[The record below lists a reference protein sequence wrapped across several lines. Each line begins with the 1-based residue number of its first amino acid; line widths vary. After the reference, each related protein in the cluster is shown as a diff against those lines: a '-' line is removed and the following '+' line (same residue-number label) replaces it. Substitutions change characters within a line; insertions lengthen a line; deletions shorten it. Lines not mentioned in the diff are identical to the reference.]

1 MRTRPLILICDDDS
15 EILQTLHLSLRSSFE
30 IKTASSVLKAKKLAD
45 ENEFDAA
52 IIDLNFEGQ
61 ELDGIHLLDFMS
73 KKSPGTFLIVL
84 SGDSTT
90 KRVIEATRRN
100 LFEFIVKDG
109 NYFDSLL
116 LTLTRATQL
125 RMANREQAQKK
136 FLTQSKEVKVIL
148 QDIDTILKSSTEAPI
163 LILGETGTGKEFL
176 AQHIAMNLK
185 MTAVTTNMGC
195 IPKEM
200 AESILFG
207 HEKGAF
213 TGAIANKTGLL
224 ETAHGGL
231 FFLDE
236 IGDCSPDIQTKL
248 LRVIEQKEIQPVGS
262 NKTKKINVRFIA
274 ATHRDLDNQVQDG
287 TFRLDL
293 LQRLN
298 TFTFRLP
305 SLRERPED
313 ILFYA
318 NLFIEE
324 LAETG
329 TRFTITPDGEQE
341 LVSHRWPG
349 NIRELRNVME
359 RIIVLSPILKIDKE
373 TVSKAIQ
380 LGKAP
385 SEVQIS
391 KVGVV
396 KSNARREELVKA
408 LTEYNGDK
416 TKAAINLGVS
426 EATLYRWLQEFDLT
440 KILSV
445 QAFRKKM
452 ELLHD

>member
-1 MRTRPLILICDDDS
+1 MITKPLILICDDDA
-15 EILQTLHLSLRSSFE
+15 EVLQTLHLSLRSSFE
-30 IKTASSVLKAKKLAD
+30 IKTANSVLKAKKLAD
-45 ENEFDAA
+45 ENDFDAA

-61 ELDGIHLLDFMS
+61 EFDGIHLLDFMS

-90 KRVIEATRRN
+90 KRVIEATRRK

-125 RMANREQAQKK
+125 RIANKEQAQKK
-136 FLTQSKEVKVIL
+136 FLTQSSAVKDIL
-148 QDIDTILKSSTEAPI
+148 QKVDMILRSNTEAPI

-185 MTAVTTNMGC
+185 MTAVTANMSC

-207 HEKGAF
+207 HERGAF
-213 TGAIANKTGLL
+213 TGAIANKTGLI
-224 ETAHGGL
+224 EVAHNGL

-248 LRVIEQKEIQPVGS
+248 LRVIQEKEVQPVGS

-274 ATHRDLDNQVQDG
+274 ATHRDLNKQVEDG

-298 TFTFRLP
+298 TFVLRLP

-318 NLFIEE
+318 NLFVEE
-324 LAETG
+324 LSGNG
-329 TRFTITPDGEQE
+329 TRFTITADGEQE
-341 LVSHRWPG
+341 LLSHKWPG
-349 NIRELRNVME
+349 NIRELRNVIE

-373 TVSKAIQ
+373 TVAEAIQ
-380 LGKAP
+380 LGASP
-385 SEVQIS
+385 SKVKIS
-391 KVGVV
+391 KVGVL
-396 KSNARREELVKA
+396 KNNTRRDELVKA
-408 LTEYNGDK
+408 LTEYKGDK
-416 TKAAINLGVS
+416 VKAAIDLGIS
-426 EATLYRWLQEFDLT
+426 EVTVHRWLKEFDLR
-440 KILSV
+440 KVLSV
-445 QAFRKKM
+445 QAFK
-452 ELLHD
+452 DGANV

>member
-1 MRTRPLILICDDDS
+1 MITKPLILICDDDS

-30 IKTASSVLKAKKLAD
+30 IKTANCVLKAKKLAD
-45 ENEFDAA
+45 ENDFDAA

-61 ELDGIHLLDFMS
+61 EFDGIHLLDFMS
-73 KKSPGTFLIVL
+73 KKFPGTFLIVL
-84 SGDSTT
+84 SGDSTI
-90 KRVIEATRRN
+90 KRVIEATRRK

-109 NYFDSLL
+109 NYFDALL

-125 RMANREQAQKK
+125 RIANREQAQKR
-136 FLTQSKEVKVIL
+136 FLTQSSEVKAILQKVDVIL
-148 QDIDTILKSSTEAPI
+148 RSNSEAPI

-185 MTAVTTNMGC
+185 MNAVTANMGS

-207 HEKGAF
+207 HERGAF
-213 TGAIANKTGLL
+213 TGAIANKTGLI
-224 ETAHGGL
+224 ETAHNGL

-236 IGDCSPDIQTKL
+236 IGDCSSDIQTKL
-248 LRVIEQKEIQPVGS
+248 LRVIDQKEIQAVGS

-274 ATHRDLDNQVQDG
+274 ATHRDLEKQIQDG

-298 TFTFRLP
+298 TFTLRLP
-305 SLRERPED
+305 PLRERPED
-313 ILFYA
+313 ILFYV
-318 NLFIEE
+318 NLFVEE
-324 LAETG
+324 LTENG

-341 LVSHRWPG
+341 LLSHRWPG
-349 NIRELRNVME
+349 NVRELRNVIE

-373 TVSKAIQ
+373 TVAEAIQ
-380 LGKAP
+380 LGKSP

-396 KSNARREELVKA
+396 KSNARRDELVKA
-408 LTEYNGDK
+408 LTEYSGDK
-416 TKAAINLGVS
+416 SKAAINLGVS
-426 EATLYRWLQEFDLT
+426 KATLYRWMKEFDLT

-445 QAFRKKM
+445 EAFKKSGVTT
-452 ELLHD
+452 

>member
-1 MRTRPLILICDDDS
+1 MITKPLILICDDDA
-15 EILQTLHLSLRSSFE
+15 EVLQTLHLSLRSSFE
-30 IKTASSVLKAKKLAD
+30 IKTANSVLKAKKLAE
-45 ENEFDAA
+45 ENDFDAA

-61 ELDGIHLLDFMS
+61 EFDGIHLLDFMS

-90 KRVIEATRRN
+90 KRVIEATRRK

-125 RMANREQAQKK
+125 RIANKEQAQKK
-136 FLTQSKEVKVIL
+136 FLTQSSAVKDIL
-148 QDIDTILKSSTEAPI
+148 QKVDIILRSNTEAPI

-185 MTAVTTNMGC
+185 MTAVTANMSC

-207 HEKGAF
+207 HERGAF
-213 TGAIANKTGLL
+213 TGAIANKTGLI
-224 ETAHGGL
+224 EAAHNGL

-248 LRVIEQKEIQPVGS
+248 LRVIQEKEVQPVGS
-262 NKTKKINVRFIA
+262 NKNKKINVRFIA
-274 ATHRDLDNQVQDG
+274 ATHRDLNKQVEDG

-298 TFTFRLP
+298 TFVLRLP

-318 NLFIEE
+318 NLFVEE
-324 LAETG
+324 LSGNG
-329 TRFTITPDGEQE
+329 TRFTITSDGEQE
-341 LVSHRWPG
+341 LLSHKWPG
-349 NIRELRNVME
+349 NIRELRNVIE

-373 TVSKAIQ
+373 TVAEAIQ
-380 LGKAP
+380 LGSNP
-385 SEVQIS
+385 SKVKIS
-391 KVGVV
+391 KVRVL
-396 KSNARREELVKA
+396 KSNTRRDELVKA
-408 LTEYNGDK
+408 LTEYKGDK
-416 TKAAINLGVS
+416 VKAAIDLGIS
-426 EATLYRWLQEFDLT
+426 EVTVHRWLKEFDLR
-440 KILSV
+440 KVLSV
-445 QAFRKKM
+445 QAFK
-452 ELLHD
+452 DGASV

>member
-30 IKTASSVLKAKKLAD
+30 IKTANSVLKAKKLAD

-90 KRVIEATRRN
+90 KRVIEATRRK

-125 RMANREQAQKK
+125 RIANREQAQKK

-213 TGAIANKTGLL
+213 TGAIANKTGLI

-236 IGDCSPDIQTKL
+236 IGDCSSDIQTKL

-287 TFRLDL
+287 MFRLDL

-313 ILFYA
+313 IIFYA

-324 LAETG
+324 LAEDG
-329 TRFTITPDGEQE
+329 ARFTITPDGEQE
-341 LVSHRWPG
+341 LMSHRWPG

-440 KILSV
+440 KTLSV